1 MTVEKWLRG
10 KLQGIG
16 NQLTLNELQVA
27 VDATG
32 DIDDERF
39 MAISLTDEKDDYRG
53 NKIFLDSLWYALS
66 ELLSAMSTATN
77 TGQKS
82 EKRGNRQITTGGI
95 SYTKSDRDRYLNRAN
110 EIRKNLGLAPKDM
123 ETDRE
128 GMSDYTYMRNRPN
141 TCTKGGWR

>member
-1 MTVEKWLRG
+1 MTVEQWLRG

-16 NQLTLNELQVA
+16 NQLTVNELQVA

-53 NKIFLDSLWYALS
+53 DKIFLNSLWYALS
-66 ELLSAMSTATN
+66 ELLYAMSTATN

-82 EKRGNRQITTGGI
+82 EKRGNRQITTGGV
-95 SYTKSDRDRYLNRAN
+95 SYTTSDRERYLNRAN
-110 EIRKNLGLAPKDM
+110 EIRKDLGLTPKDV
-123 ETDRE
+123 ETNSG
-128 GMSDYTYMRNRPN
+128 GMFDATNLR
-141 TCTKGGWR
+141 TKGGWR

>member
-1 MTVEKWLRG
+1 MTVEEWLRG

-95 SYTKSDRDRYLNRAN
+95 SYTKRDRDRYLNRAN

>member
-1 MTVEKWLRG
+1 MTVEEWLRG

-95 SYTKSDRDRYLNRAN
+95 SYTKSDCDRYLNRAN
-110 EIRKNLGLAPKDM
+110 KIRKNLGLAPKDM

>member
-1 MTVEKWLRG
+1 MTVEEWLRG

-95 SYTKSDRDRYLNRAN
+95 S
-110 EIRKNLGLAPKDM
+110 
-123 ETDRE
+123 
-128 GMSDYTYMRNRPN
+128 
-141 TCTKGGWR
+141 

>member
-16 NQLTLNELQVA
+16 NQLTVDELQVA

-53 NKIFLDSLWYALS
+53 DKIFLNSLWYALS
-66 ELLSAMSTATN
+66 ELLYAMSTATN

-82 EKRGNRQITTGGI
+82 EKRGNRQITTGGV
-95 SYTKSDRDRYLNRAN
+95 SYTTSDRERYLNRAN
-110 EIRKNLGLAPKDM
+110 EIRKDLGLTPKDAK
-123 ETDRE
+123 TNSG
-128 GMSDYTYMRNRPN
+128 GMFDATNRL
-141 TCTKGGWR
+141 TKGGWR